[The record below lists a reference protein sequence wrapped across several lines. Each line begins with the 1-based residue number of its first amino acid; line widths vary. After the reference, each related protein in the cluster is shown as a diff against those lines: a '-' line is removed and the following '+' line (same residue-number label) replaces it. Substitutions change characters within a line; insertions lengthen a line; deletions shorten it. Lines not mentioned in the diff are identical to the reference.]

1 MHLATRTR
9 LIIWLSLFLTVGMAS
24 LPLVALAGNF
34 KPPSR
39 GVPGRREGGGT
50 RDGCTLGNAS
60 TRPMRALLPA
70 FMEEETNQQKKM
82 AAIGLTTRAYPRFF
96 WYMPQTQSG
105 KVAFTLYRGDKESP
119 EAVVYQT
126 TFEPSRPQTTAGG
139 RQVSQAGIY
148 SLTLPEN
155 ANVAPLEVGKV
166 YRWSVEL
173 LCPGIKAGTLSVG
186 GGVERVPVDA
196 RLASALK
203 GTPDPTNIYA
213 ENGLWFDLVETLAQR
228 RCSPNSGSMA
238 PWQELLKSEE
248 VKLGAIAT
256 APVACGR

>member
-1 MHLATRTR
+1 MPLTTRTR
-9 LIIWLSLFLTVGMAS
+9 LTIWLSLVLTVGMAS

-70 FMEEETNQQKKM
+70 FMEQETNQQKKM
-82 AAIGLTTRAYPRFF
+82 AAIGLTTKAYPKFF
-96 WYMPQTQSG
+96 WYLPQTQGG
-105 KVAFTLYRGDKESP
+105 KVEFTLYRGEQ
-119 EAVVYQT
+119 EAPGNIVYKT

-139 RQVSQAGIY
+139 RKVSQAGIY

-173 LCPGIKAGTLSVG
+173 ICPGIKQGTLSVG
-186 GGVERVPVDA
+186 GGVERVPLDA
-196 RLASALK
+196 RLTNALK
-203 GTPDPTNIYA
+203 AAQDPTDAYA

-228 RCSPNSGSMA
+228 RCSPNSGAVA
-238 PWQELLKSEE
+238 PWQELLKSDE

-256 APVACGR
+256 APVACGQ